1 MKVKDLCTKFVNVP
15 ISQNADSLLAPGGPK
30 APESGSTGNEK
41 GEDSTRIRSKR
52 QAGNANTVRLP
63 LPGCMQGPPGPPG
76 AAGRDGVPGRDGRDG
91 VQGPPGTAGC
101 GCDCAGV
108 PGPPGPKGDTGE
120 PGPQGMPGLP
130 GVCDKNCTDETESGD
145 VNCSKGLDADLLA
158 YYPFDDSYS
167 DSQGNFDLAPQGG
180 VSLHPGGNGNGY
192 AQFGGAG
199 RLVANGFISHVW
211 GSSLTASVWFK
222 RTGQFGNYQGIINT
236 GYHAS
241 GSWEI
246 RMGRENGGTMIG
258 CGVVTSD
265 SSQTWDYVH
274 LHASTNT
281 WHHAVMTYD
290 GTLTKFYLDNVEQ
303 TGNDQCCSGPIIDKG
318 NPLVIGQ
325 AGPGKSNEYFF
336 GFIDEVRLYS
346 RALYV
351 HGCKGLDVDLLA
363 YYPFDDSYADTQ
375 GNFDLAPQGGVSL
388 QPGGNGNGCAQFGG
402 AGRLVA
408 NGFTSHAWGSSL
420 TVSVWFK
427 RTGQFGNYQGIINTG
442 YHASGSWEIRMGRE
456 NGGTMIGCGV
466 VTSDSS
472 QTWDYVH
479 LHASTNTWHHAV
491 MTYDGTLTKF
501 YLDNV
506 AQTGNDQCCSGP
518 IIDKGNPLV
527 IGQAGPGMS
536 NEYFFGFIDEVRLY
550 SRALCA
556 EEVATLYQATRP
568 E

>member
-1 MKVKDLCTKFVNVP
+1 MSEEKVSIGRMAHEPRNDRLSPAVGFAVCSLVVTVAVLLVTFLHSGQVQQSDVASLKERLTSVENELSHWKEKCQDEMTCLRERVTVVETKIQDGVWMGQSSVFDTENT
-15 ISQNADSLLAPGGPK
+15 DTLKTPG
-30 APESGSTGNEK
+30 SGSAGVGK
-41 GEDSTRIRSKR
+41 DKDSPRMRAKR
-52 QAGNANTVRLP
+52 QAVHTAGNT
-63 LPGCMQGPPGPPG
+63 GCMQGPPGPPG
-76 AAGRDGVPGRDGRDG
+76 AAGRDGTPGRDGRDG

-101 GCDCAGV
+101 GCDCEGV
-108 PGPPGPKGDTGE
+108 TGPPGPKGD
-120 PGPQGMPGLP
+120 PGPKGMPGPP
-130 GVCDKNCTDETESGD
+130 GVCVKNCTASD
-145 VNCSKGLDADLLA
+145 VHGCKVLDADLLA
-158 YYPFDDSYS
+158 YYPFDDSYA

-199 RLVANGFISHVW
+199 RL
-211 GSSLTASVWFK
+211 
-222 RTGQFGNYQGIINT
+222 
-236 GYHAS
+236 
-241 GSWEI
+241 
-246 RMGRENGGTMIG
+246 M
-258 CGVVTSD
+258 
-265 SSQTWDYVH
+265 
-274 LHASTNT
+274 
-281 WHHAVMTYD
+281 
-290 GTLTKFYLDNVEQ
+290 
-303 TGNDQCCSGPIIDKG
+303 
-318 NPLVIGQ
+318 
-325 AGPGKSNEYFF
+325 
-336 GFIDEVRLYS
+336 
-346 RALYV
+346 
-351 HGCKGLDVDLLA
+351 
-363 YYPFDDSYADTQ
+363 
-375 GNFDLAPQGGVSL
+375 
-388 QPGGNGNGCAQFGG
+388 
-402 AGRLVA
+402 A

-527 IGQAGPGMS
+527 IGQAGPGKS

-556 EEVATLYQATRP
+556 EEVAALYQATRP